1 MAHEM
6 KSLNKSCIAMV
17 VLAALISTNTYAGSE
32 PVDAVQ
38 MAGTQPVGVQYTPS
52 VSGAVNNVLNRL
64 NTTIGM
70 NIDSINAVKGDV
82 KKAQDTADKAQADAT
97 QAIADAAKA
106 QTSAIDAQSA
116 AVANSAAIANK
127 ANQAT
132 VDAVKATADKATADL
147 AKTAKQVEDNRVDV
161 ATNGTLI
168 YHLQKEAVV
177 VNGQAQQ
184 LRNDLNVATKALSV
198 LGGNLQQVQGQIGNF
213 VTKPDFKTD
222 QDRQD
227 DVITDTKKIATD
239 ANDLAQQNYQAI
251 KKKADLADLQ
261 AETQR
266 ATAAEQANTTAIG
279 TKVDTQI
286 FTTDQ
291 KRQDDALDAVKQD
304 VTRNTQGVADNKTA
318 IGTNTTSITT
328 NATNITTNTTAIATN
343 TQGVS
348 DNKTAITT
356 NTAAIATNTKDVAD
370 NKTAIAANTASI
382 AVKVDDATFKADQQ
396 RQDALITNKADAA
409 ALKADE
415 VRIAQNK
422 TAIDTEVQTEQQHY
436 QTLQT
441 GVAQAQSTGAYAK
454 SRADQAYA
462 NADANHQALVNT
474 NQRLASDEQTL
485 ANHEQRITDLEK
497 KDQVHFDKLE
507 HQQNKDRK
515 EFRSGIAGAMALTS
529 IPQAPASD
537 TVGFGMGVGT
547 FNGENAMAAG
557 VSARVSQHV
566 SVKTGLSWDSSGN
579 VGAGAGF
586 LVSY

>member
-1 MAHEM
+1 M
-6 KSLNKSCIAMV
+6 KPLNKSSIALV
-17 VLAALISTNTYAGSE
+17 VLTALTSTSVLASPVNFDANDNYGGTVDIMHIHGSSGHTYNLDVIDQNAATAK
-32 PVDAVQ
+32 V
-38 MAGTQPVGVQYTPS
+38 
-52 VSGAVNNVLNRL
+52 
-64 NTTIGM
+64 
-70 NIDSINAVKGDV
+70 
-82 KKAQDTADKAQADAT
+82 TADKAA
-97 QAIADAAKA
+97 
-106 QTSAIDAQSA
+106 
-116 AVANSAAIANK
+116 
-127 ANQAT
+127 
-132 VDAVKATADKATADL
+132 ADL
-147 AKTAKQVEDNRVDV
+147 AVTKKQVEDNRTNT
-161 ATNGTLI
+161 ATNSTRI
-168 YHLQKEAVV
+168 KHLETEAAV

-198 LGGNLQQVQGQIGNF
+198 LGGNVQQVQGQIGNF

-227 DVITDTKKIATD
+227 ATITKNTSDIA
-239 ANDLAQQNYQAI
+239 L
-251 KKKADLADLQ
+251 KAD
-261 AETQR
+261 
-266 ATAAEQANTTAIG
+266 
-279 TKVDTQI
+279 K
-286 FTTDQ
+286 TD
-291 KRQDDALDAVKQD
+291 LDAVKTD
-304 VTRNTQGVADNKTA
+304 VAKNTQGVADNKTA
-318 IGTNTTSITT
+318 IAAETTR
-328 NATNITTNTTAIATN
+328 ATGEEQRIEGLVTTNTQQIAANTAAAAKA
-343 TQGVS
+343 QKQAD
-348 DNKTAITT
+348 DNKTDIAT
-356 NTAAIATNTKDVAD
+356 NTAAIAT
-370 NKTAIAANTASI
+370 
-382 AVKVDDATFKADQQ
+382 KVDDATFKADQQ
-396 RQDALITNKADAA
+396 RQDAETAKNATAIQTVDDKVGILSPIVNNNTQGVQDNKTAIAAKVDQTTFKADQDRQDALITNKADAA

-537 TVGFGMGVGT
+537 TAGFGMGVGT